1 MMYTTPDRIKHD
13 IEDASLW
20 AHMLTRDAIVA
31 DDASFSH
38 EFGVEVRTA
47 YEFASHNAHTITLD
61 FTLTDLGAWYEW
73 VQSIPKETRWTWD
86 DDASVCGDSPFIRV
100 RVASYA
106 YLQSFNVEL
115 VGRSVVASITY
126 AYENEIDTLHA

>member
-20 AHMLTRDAIVA
+20 ADMLTRDAITS

-47 YEFASHNAHTITLD
+47 YEFAAHNTHKITLD
-61 FTLTDLGAWYEW
+61 FTITDAGAWCSW
-73 VQSIPKETRWTWD
+73 VQSIPTETRWVWD
-86 DDASVCGDSPFIRV
+86 DDASVYGDSPFLRV

-126 AYENEIDTLHA
+126 AYENEIETLHA